1 MAKATLIAAC
11 VFLLNGCPFLPPSPY
26 NRIDITNVLPTG
38 NISLLP
44 GQSIEESVTEDAPG
58 PVDII
63 GASSELDGEV
73 LTVTL
78 RLRELPEEAK
88 VMQVVGHWH
97 DLRYRWAVH
106 VNFEGDPLAFLQH
119 PDYVVKASYYAPVQ
133 RFGYYYSRIPL
144 APWIQTDQGS
154 CETTVVEASGNKYAN
169 CEISGDEAEVT
180 FSPEDGAVTLVTR
193 VPGITGT
200 STIAFYAYSFG
211 LSGRDNADYRSYVDY
226 APRNADEIE

>member
-1 MAKATLIAAC
+1 MLKVLLIAAC

-26 NRIDITNVLPTG
+26 NRIDITNVLPAG

-44 GQSIEESVTEDAPG
+44 GQSIEESVTEDVPG

-78 RLRELPEEAK
+78 RLRELPKEAK
-88 VMQVVGHWH
+88 VRQVVGHWD
-97 DLRYRWAVH
+97 DLKYRWAVH
-106 VNFEGDPLAFLQH
+106 VNFEGDPLALLQH

-133 RFGYYYSRIPL
+133 RFGYYYNRISPL
-144 APWIQTDQGS
+144 SPWIQTDQGGCSHSLNENSGRKFTS
-154 CETTVVEASGNKYAN
+154 CPAS
-169 CEISGDEAEVT
+169 EDEAEVT
-180 FSPEDGAVTLVTR
+180 FSPEDSTVTLVSR
-193 VPGITGT
+193 VPGITGK

-211 LSGRDNADYRSYVDY
+211 RSGRDNADYRDYADY
-226 APRNADEIE
+226 APRDAD